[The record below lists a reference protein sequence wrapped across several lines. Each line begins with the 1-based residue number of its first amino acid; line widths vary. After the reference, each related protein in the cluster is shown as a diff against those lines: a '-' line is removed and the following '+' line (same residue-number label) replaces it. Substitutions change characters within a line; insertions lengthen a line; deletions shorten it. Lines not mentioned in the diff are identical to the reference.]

1 MNNTIKR
8 WEFKFHKTMDDY
20 VMVLNNHVY
29 TYNLIIATPSVHFY
43 KTFKTTEIELVFE
56 LFARASGSY

>member
-1 MNNTIKR
+1 MKAECKMNNTIKR

-43 KTFKTTEIELVFE
+43 KTF
-56 LFARASGSY
+56 